1 MMKHFAVN
9 FVCVKIVNKENKQEH
24 KEQMLGQLTM
34 KMKNF
39 YFIFGPCCNLQN
51 ESCKRDQAQQTG
63 INSILFKKLPTQDMS
78 LINKY
83 KKSN

>member
-39 YFIFGPCCNLQN
+39 YFIFGPRCNLKN
-51 ESCKRDQAQQTG
+51 GLCKRDQAQQTG
-63 INSILFKKLPTQDMS
+63 ISSILFKKLPSQNMP

-83 KKSN
+83 KRSN